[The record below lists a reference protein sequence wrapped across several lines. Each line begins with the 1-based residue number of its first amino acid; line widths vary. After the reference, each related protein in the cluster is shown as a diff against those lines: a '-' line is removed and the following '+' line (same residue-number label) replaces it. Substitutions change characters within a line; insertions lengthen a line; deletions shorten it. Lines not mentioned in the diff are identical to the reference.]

1 VWGRLGATRDTDLK
15 YDARRRGSVGPGMAK
30 TTQTQSGSEPMTLGN
45 MRHLGVHN
53 LVASCLNEAAAI
65 KV

>member
-1 VWGRLGATRDTDLK
+1 
-15 YDARRRGSVGPGMAK
+15 MAK
-30 TTQTQSGSEPMTLGN
+30 TTQTQSGSEPMTLRN